1 MPPIRKTKRERTKTT
16 NITFRFS
23 KEVADKLDQISAA
36 DNRSRTGE
44 LEYLIMKRQQEIEK
58 ENK

>member
-1 MPPIRKTKRERTKTT
+1 MIRQPKRERTKTI

-23 KEVADKLDQISAA
+23 KEMAEKLDEISTA

-44 LEYLIMKRQQEIEK
+44 LEYLIVKRREEIQKEK
-58 ENK
+58 K